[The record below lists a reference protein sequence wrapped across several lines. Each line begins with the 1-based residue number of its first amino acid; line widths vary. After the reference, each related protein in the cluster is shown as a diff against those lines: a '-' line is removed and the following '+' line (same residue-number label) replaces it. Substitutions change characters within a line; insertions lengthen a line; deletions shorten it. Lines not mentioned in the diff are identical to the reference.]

1 MFARRLPPSCRR
13 NRSHTG
19 FVCPFRAQKEPDEA
33 REEVIV
39 IEINLL
45 LDRLE
50 ALLVE
55 SRQFMLTSNVLVDRN
70 RCFDIINQMRV
81 SIPEEVKKSRRIYQ
95 ERDRVIAQANEEAER
110 IIALARE
117 QAAEMISEHAIA
129 SQAEDKAQVVL
140 ERAQREA
147 QEIRIG
153 ADDYA
158 LTVLRNLEQQLIN
171 NLGTVQ
177 NGLVTLERNAA
188 QVESIAD

>member
-1 MFARRLPPSCRR
+1 
-13 NRSHTG
+13 
-19 FVCPFRAQKEPDEA
+19 
-33 REEVIV
+33 VIV

-55 SRQFMLTSNVLVDRN
+55 SRQFMLTSNVLVDRD

-81 SIPEEVKKSRRIYQ
+81 SIPEEVKKSKRIYQ

-117 QAAEMISEHAIA
+117 QAAELVAEHVIA
-129 SQAEDKAQVVL
+129 NQAEDKAQVVL

-147 QEIRIG
+147 QEVRYG

-158 LTVLRNLEQQLIN
+158 LTVLRNLEQQLID

-188 QVESIAD
+188 QAEPIAD

>member
-1 MFARRLPPSCRR
+1 
-13 NRSHTG
+13 
-19 FVCPFRAQKEPDEA
+19 
-33 REEVIV
+33 VIV

-55 SRQFMLTSNVLVDRN
+55 SRQFMLTSNVLVDRD

-81 SIPEEVKKSRRIYQ
+81 SIPEEVKKSKRIYQ

-117 QAAEMISEHAIA
+117 QAAELVAEHVIA
-129 SQAEDKAQVVL
+129 NQAQDKAQVVL

-147 QEIRIG
+147 QEVRYG

-158 LTVLRNLEQQLIN
+158 LTVLRNLEQQLID

-188 QVESIAD
+188 QAEPVAD